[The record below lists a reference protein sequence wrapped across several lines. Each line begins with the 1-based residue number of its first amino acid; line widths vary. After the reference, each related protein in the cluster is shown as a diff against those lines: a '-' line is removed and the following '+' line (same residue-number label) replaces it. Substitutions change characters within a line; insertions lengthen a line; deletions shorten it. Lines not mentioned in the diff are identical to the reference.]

1 MQSIQSSAEAGV
13 YCGWYSVGLQGSSKI
28 AKAMRPLSR
37 AFGAHFLLG
46 SEGAQGRSVPGRE
59 AVGTGAEKDILD
71 LGIG

>member
-1 MQSIQSSAEAGV
+1 MS
-13 YCGWYSVGLQGSSKI
+13 
-28 AKAMRPLSR
+28 PLSH

-46 SEGAQGRSVPGRE
+46 REGAQGRSVPGRE